1 MARMKVYLDQ
11 IAVVVTALILA
22 AGCAAAY
29 RGWGWLALV
38 LGIVAGISASFAARL
53 IVIATRTF

>member
-1 MARMKVYLDQ
+1 MKVYLDQ

-22 AGCAAAY
+22 AGIAAAY
-29 RGWGWLALV
+29 QGWGWLALV
-38 LGIVAGISASFAARL
+38 LGIAVGISASFAARV

>member
-22 AGCAAAY
+22 AGIAAAY
-29 RGWGWLALV
+29 QGWGWLALV
-38 LGIVAGISASFAARL
+38 LGIAVGISASFAARV